1 MKTLA
6 SLLAGAATG
15 VAAIFLHLFLPPFG
29 LALAVLGTFA
39 AIWAVG
45 RRYGKRRYKF
55 LATLAWIFIFSRGA
69 SFGNG
74 KEIFIQG
81 DTVGNYFLTRSFIAI
96 IAALLLP
103 AN

>member
-1 MKTLA
+1 MKALA

-15 VAAIFLHLFLPPFG
+15 VAAVFLHLFLPPFG
-29 LALAVLGTFA
+29 LALAVIGTFT

-45 RRYGKRRYKF
+45 RRFGKRRYKF
-55 LATLAWIFIFSRGA
+55 LATLAWMFIFSRGA

-81 DTVGNYFLTRSFIAI
+81 DSLGNYFLALSFIAI
-96 IAALLLP
+96 IAALLMP

>member
-45 RRYGKRRYKF
+45 RRYGKRR
-55 LATLAWIFIFSRGA
+55 IGQCHER
-69 SFGNG
+69 
-74 KEIFIQG
+74 Q
-81 DTVGNYFLTRSFIAI
+81 R
-96 IAALLLP
+96 P
-103 AN
+103 A

>member
-1 MKTLA
+1 MKVLA
-6 SLLAGAATG
+6 SVLAGAVTG

-29 LALAVLGTFA
+29 LALAVIGTFT

-45 RRYGKRRYKF
+45 RSFGKRRYKF
-55 LATLAWIFIFSRGA
+55 LATLAWMFIFSRGA

-81 DTVGNYFLTRSFIAI
+81 DSLGNYFLALSFVAI
-96 IAALLLP
+96 IAALLMP
-103 AN
+103 AS

>member
-6 SLLAGAATG
+6 SVLAGAATG
-15 VAAIFLHLFLPPFG
+15 VAAVFLHLFLPPFG
-29 LALAVLGTFA
+29 LALSVIGTFT

-45 RRYGKRRYKF
+45 RRFGKRRYKF
-55 LATLAWIFIFSRGA
+55 FATLAWIFIFSRGA

-81 DTVGNYFLTRSFIAI
+81 DSLGNYFLALSFIAI
-96 IAALLLP
+96 IAALLAP
-103 AN
+103 AK

>member
-15 VAAIFLHLFLPPFG
+15 VAAVFLHLFLPPFG

-55 LATLAWIFIFSRGA
+55 YALVAWLVVIARAG
-69 SFGNG
+69 SFGAGN
-74 KEIFIQG
+74 ELLIQG
-81 DTVGNYFLTRSFIAI
+81 DNPGS
-96 IAALLLP
+96 ALLMIGFLAGLIAVMP
-103 AN
+103 RP

>member
-1 MKTLA
+1 MKVIA

-15 VAAIFLHLFLPPFG
+15 VSAVFLHLFLPPFG
-29 LALAVLGTFA
+29 LALAVLGTFT

-55 LATLAWIFIFSRGA
+55 LAVLAWIFVFSRGA

-81 DTVGNYFLTRSFIAI
+81 DSLGNYFLALSFIAI

>member
-1 MKTLA
+1 MKSLA

-81 DTVGNYFLTRSFIAI
+81 DSLGNYFLALSFIAI
-96 IAALLLP
+96 ITALLLP

>member
-6 SLLAGAATG
+6 SLLAGAVTG
-15 VAAIFLHLFLPPFG
+15 VAAVFLHLFLPPFG
-29 LALAVLGTFA
+29 LALAVIGTFTS
-39 AIWAVG
+39 IWAVG
-45 RRYGKRRYKF
+45 RRFGKRRYK
-55 LATLAWIFIFSRGA
+55 LLTTLAWMFVFSRGA

-81 DTVGNYFLTRSFIAI
+81 DSLGNYFLALSFIAI
-96 IAALLLP
+96 IAALLMP

>member
-6 SLLAGAATG
+6 SLLAGAVTG
-15 VAAIFLHLFLPPFG
+15 VAAVFLHLFLPPFG
-29 LALAVLGTFA
+29 LVLAVIGTFTS
-39 AIWAVG
+39 IWAVG
-45 RRYGKRRYKF
+45 RRFGKRRYKF
-55 LATLAWIFIFSRGA
+55 LTTLAWMFVFSRGA

-81 DTVGNYFLTRSFIAI
+81 DSLGNYFLALSFIAI
-96 IAALLLP
+96 IAALLMP

>member
-1 MKTLA
+1 MKTIA
-6 SLLAGAATG
+6 SLVVGAATG
-15 VAAIFLHLFLPPFG
+15 VAAVFLHLFSPPFG
-29 LALAVLGTFA
+29 LALAVAGTFT

-45 RRYGKRRYKF
+45 RRYGKRRYKL
-55 LATLAWIFIFSRGA
+55 LATIAWMFIFSRGA

-81 DTVGNYFLTRSFIAI
+81 DSLGNYFLALSFIAI

>member
-1 MKTLA
+1 MRVIA

-29 LALAVLGTFA
+29 IALSVIGTFT

-45 RRYGKRRYKF
+45 RRYGKRRYKLF
-55 LATLAWIFIFSRGA
+55 ATVAWIFIFSRGA

-74 KEIFIQG
+74 KEILIQG
-81 DTVGNYFLTRSFIAI
+81 DSLGNYFLAFSFVAI
-96 IAALLLP
+96 IVALLLP

>member
-6 SLLAGAATG
+6 SLLAGAVTG
-15 VAAIFLHLFLPPFG
+15 VAAVFLHLFLPPFG
-29 LALAVLGTFA
+29 LVLAVIGTFTS
-39 AIWAVG
+39 IWAVG
-45 RRYGKRRYKF
+45 RRFGKRRYK
-55 LATLAWIFIFSRGA
+55 LLTTLAWMFVFSRGA

-81 DTVGNYFLTRSFIAI
+81 DSLGNYFLALSFIAI
-96 IAALLLP
+96 IAALLMP

>member
-55 LATLAWIFIFSRGA
+55 LATFAWIFIFSRGA

-81 DTVGNYFLTRSFIAI
+81 DSLGNYFLALSFIAI
-96 IAALLLP
+96 ITVLLLP

>member
-6 SLLAGAATG
+6 SLLAGAVTG
-15 VAAIFLHLFLPPFG
+15 VAAVFLHLFLPPFG
-29 LALAVLGTFA
+29 LGLAVIGTFT

-45 RRYGKRRYKF
+45 RRFGKRRYKF
-55 LATLAWIFIFSRGA
+55 LTTLAWMFVFSRGA

-81 DTVGNYFLTRSFIAI
+81 DSLGNYFLALSFIAI
-96 IAALLLP
+96 IAALLMP

>member
-6 SLLAGAATG
+6 SLLAGAVTG
-15 VAAIFLHLFLPPFG
+15 VAAVFLHLFLPPFG
-29 LALAVLGTFA
+29 LALAVIGTFTS
-39 AIWAVG
+39 IWAVG
-45 RRYGKRRYKF
+45 RRFGKRRYKF
-55 LATLAWIFIFSRGA
+55 LATLAWMFIFSRGA

-81 DTVGNYFLTRSFIAI
+81 DSLGNYFLALSFIAI
-96 IAALLLP
+96 IAALLMP

>member
-1 MKTLA
+1 MKALA

-15 VAAIFLHLFLPPFG
+15 VAAVFLHLFLPPFG
-29 LALAVLGTFA
+29 LALAVIGTFT

-45 RRYGKRRYKF
+45 RRFGKRRYKF
-55 LATLAWIFIFSRGA
+55 LATLAWMFIFSRGA

-81 DTVGNYFLTRSFIAI
+81 DSLGNYFLALSFIVI
-96 IAALLLP
+96 IAALLMP

>member
-1 MKTLA
+1 MKVIA

-15 VAAIFLHLFLPPFG
+15 VSAVFLHLFLPPFG
-29 LALAVLGTFA
+29 LALAILGTFT

-45 RRYGKRRYKF
+45 RRYGKHRYKF
-55 LATLAWIFIFSRGA
+55 LTVLAWIFVFSRGA

-81 DTVGNYFLTRSFIAI
+81 DSLGNYFLALSFIAI

>member
-6 SLLAGAATG
+6 SLLAGAVTG
-15 VAAIFLHLFLPPFG
+15 VAAVFLHLFLPPFG
-29 LALAVLGTFA
+29 LALAVIGTFTS
-39 AIWAVG
+39 IWAVG
-45 RRYGKRRYKF
+45 RRFGKRRYK
-55 LATLAWIFIFSRGA
+55 LLTTLAWMFVFSRGA

-81 DTVGNYFLTRSFIAI
+81 DSLGNYFLALSVIAI
-96 IAALLLP
+96 IAALLMP

>member
-1 MKTLA
+1 MKVLA
-6 SLLAGAATG
+6 SVLAGAATG
-15 VAAIFLHLFLPPFG
+15 VAAVFLHLFLPPFG
-29 LALAVLGTFA
+29 LALAVIGTFT

-45 RRYGKRRYKF
+45 RRFGKRRYKF
-55 LATLAWIFIFSRGA
+55 LATLAWMFIFSRGA

-81 DTVGNYFLTRSFIAI
+81 DSLGNYFLALSFIAI
-96 IAALLLP
+96 IAALLMP

>member
-6 SLLAGAATG
+6 SLLAGAVTG
-15 VAAIFLHLFLPPFG
+15 VAAVFLHLFLPPFG
-29 LALAVLGTFA
+29 LGLAVIGTFTS
-39 AIWAVG
+39 IWAVG
-45 RRYGKRRYKF
+45 RRFRKRRYKF
-55 LATLAWIFIFSRGA
+55 LTTLAWMFVFSRGA

-81 DTVGNYFLTRSFIAI
+81 DSLGNYFLALSFIAI
-96 IAALLLP
+96 IAALLMP

>member
-1 MKTLA
+1 MKVIA

-15 VAAIFLHLFLPPFG
+15 VSAVFLHLFLPPFG
-29 LALAVLGTFA
+29 LALAVLGTFT

-45 RRYGKRRYKF
+45 RRYGKRRYKAM
-55 LATLAWIFIFSRGA
+55 ATLAWMFIFSRGA

-74 KEIFIQG
+74 NEIFIQG
-81 DTVGNYFLTRSFIAI
+81 DTLGNYLLAFSIIAI

>member
-1 MKTLA
+1 MKSIA
-6 SLLAGAATG
+6 SLLAGIATG
-15 VAAIFLHLFLPPFG
+15 IAAVFLHLFLPPFG
-29 LALAVLGTFA
+29 IALAVLGTFT

-55 LATLAWIFIFSRGA
+55 LATLAWMYIFSRGA

-81 DTVGNYFLTRSFIAI
+81 DSLGNYFLAFSFIAI
-96 IAALLLP
+96 VTALLLP